1 MCEQGD
7 VEKVVIVKG
16 EHGSCGFVNVDKC
29 IAPIVRALNRSRV
42 FTVASC
48 CGHGKVRGNI
58 ALADG
63 RMLDIFPDF
72 ESWEKAEQ
80 KGERCLLD

>member
-7 VEKVVIVKG
+7 TQRIQVLNKDGGWEYAD
-16 EHGSCGFVNVDKC
+16 VDRC
-29 IAPIVRALNRSRV
+29 IAPIVAGLNDCDIR
-42 FTVASC
+42 TVASC

-63 RMLDIFPDF
+63 RMLDIFPDY
-72 ESWEKAEQ
+72 ESWEKA
-80 KGERCLLD
+80 KRCLLD